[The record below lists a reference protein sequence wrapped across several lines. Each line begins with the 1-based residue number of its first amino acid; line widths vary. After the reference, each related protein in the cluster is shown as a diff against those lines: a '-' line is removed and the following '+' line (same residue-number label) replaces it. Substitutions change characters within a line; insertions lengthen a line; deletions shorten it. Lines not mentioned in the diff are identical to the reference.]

1 MKKRHS
7 NFGFSSILLTFIMIC
22 IATFSAL
29 SLLTANSDYRLS
41 RRVAERG
48 MAFYHAQENANDRL
62 VSIDQALQTAYKS
75 CDNAAEYYANAVSL
89 VSDAAEGTWS
99 NSEGEY
105 LFSYVEP
112 VTDNQQLIV
121 VIELQYPAKKTDS
134 FYRITQWKTVQTNN
148 YK

>member
-7 NFGFSSILLTFIMIC
+7 NFGFSSILLAFVMLC

-48 MAFYHAQENANDRL
+48 TAYYHAQENANDRL
-62 VSIDQALQTAYKS
+62 SSIDQALLAAYSS

-89 VSDAAEGTWS
+89 VSDAAEGTWIS
-99 NSEGEY
+99 SEENL
-105 LFSYVEP
+105 LFSYAEP

-121 VIELQYPAKKTDS
+121 VIELQYPAKKTDT
-134 FYRITQWKTVQTNN
+134 FYRITQWKTVSSNN
-148 YK
+148 NQ